1 YNKDMFKAAGLDPE
15 NPPKTYEEFEQA
27 AKALAKDGKPGA
39 SMAISGW
46 FMEQFFANQNADYVN
61 NGNGRNEAATESL
74 LNSEA
79 GVKTLTWWKK
89 MIDEKTLSNL
99 GRSTDDTTAAFTA
112 QQIGMTLDSTAG
124 LRKIVEG
131 SGGKFELGTGFLPR
145 PADAKEGG
153 VVVGGASLYIMNNKS
168 EAQQQAAWEFIK
180 YLATPEVQ
188 ANWSV
193 A

>member
-1 YNKDMFKAAGLDPE
+1 
-15 NPPKTYEEFEQA
+15 
-27 AKALAKDGKPGA
+27 
-39 SMAISGW
+39 MAIYGW

-61 NGNGRNEAATESL
+61 NGNGRTEAATESL

-145 PADAKEGG
+145 PADAK
-153 VVVGGASLYIMNNKS
+153 K
-168 EAQQQAAWEFIK
+168 AALWWVERVCT
-180 YLATPEVQ
+180 L
-188 ANWSV
+188 
-193 A
+193 